1 MLWLLYNLVMD
12 IYRLG
17 MQSGNIILESYILN
31 IQVNRYYRLSHNAS
45 VMSSVIYEHLLHR
58 WGDGEGGGGRREEE
72 EGGGGGGR
80 GVSTSAHLC
89 RLLHQICKCKV
100 FYLIVH
106 RQQLW
111 YWIAENVP
119 NVNIT
124 VQQCTLT
131 LVLTIDYTVGKV
143 MFLSLQH
150 MLSIEKSFDLIL
162 RLKVHNSLT
171 FM

>member
-1 MLWLLYNLVMD
+1 M
-12 IYRLG
+12 
-17 MQSGNIILESYILN
+17 
-31 IQVNRYYRLSHNAS
+31 
-45 VMSSVIYEHLLHR
+45 
-58 WGDGEGGGGRREEE
+58 
-72 EGGGGGGR
+72 
-80 GVSTSAHLC
+80 
-89 RLLHQICKCKV
+89 
-100 FYLIVH
+100 
-106 RQQLW
+106 
-111 YWIAENVP
+111 P